1 MWLSLAEPEQEQKWQ
16 VVSLPT
22 GQGFAAALALAAA
35 AVATPSAADEAGRRM
50 SLLPV
55 SLRSTER
62 EAQQWGRQSP

>member
-1 MWLSLAEPEQEQKWQ
+1 LAEPEQEQKWQ
-16 VVSLPT
+16 GVSLPT

-55 SLRSTER
+55 SHRSTER
-62 EAQQWGRQSP
+62 VAQQWDRQSP